1 MHNTSFHESYYE
13 VDKHLFD
20 GIGKRVAELLIEN
33 EYTQSML
40 AKELQVS
47 PTEVSAWINGKRNIP
62 LAKKLSISELF
73 QTPVSELEN
82 YECHVPIKGEVQDD
96 WTIIDYDPL
105 AAPRSLRM
113 KNIILPVDT
122 VGWVFTPSQELWWRN
137 NAIWVARIVPGRFVD
152 QKKVH
157 PNCDGRLS
165 VMKILGGNKYIG
177 IPSKITVKTDE
188 DYSESWNITALG
200 NGVILQKNVEL
211 EWGVPLIAGIPN
223 WSALPRSFYPTLD

>member
-1 MHNTSFHESYYE
+1 MNNTSFHESYYE

-137 NAIWVARIVPGRFVD
+137 NAISLCPCRCGR
-152 QKKVH
+152 
-157 PNCDGRLS
+157 NCCR
-165 VMKILGGNKYIG
+165 
-177 IPSKITVKTDE
+177 P
-188 DYSESWNITALG
+188 
-200 NGVILQKNVEL
+200 
-211 EWGVPLIAGIPN
+211 
-223 WSALPRSFYPTLD
+223 

>member
-1 MHNTSFHESYYE
+1 MNNTSFHESYYE

-47 PTEVSAWINGKRNIP
+47 PTEVSAWINGQRNLP

-113 KNIILPVDT
+113 
-122 VGWVFTPSQELWWRN
+122 
-137 NAIWVARIVPGRFVD
+137 
-152 QKKVH
+152 
-157 PNCDGRLS
+157 
-165 VMKILGGNKYIG
+165 
-177 IPSKITVKTDE
+177 
-188 DYSESWNITALG
+188 
-200 NGVILQKNVEL
+200 
-211 EWGVPLIAGIPN
+211 
-223 WSALPRSFYPTLD
+223 